1 MTSRQAG
8 ASPAH
13 PQGSNTDTQQ
23 QRRDNMKALEEV
35 KLVEVTLVLAVNSSY
50 NALCGMDYI
59 VVHDEAQLL
68 GWSERDLE
76 VKPKEEGQ

>member
-1 MTSRQAG
+1 MT
-8 ASPAH
+8 
-13 PQGSNTDTQQ
+13 
-23 QRRDNMKALEEV
+23 RRPTMKALEEV
-35 KLVEVTLVLAVNSSY
+35 KLVEVTLVLAEVTLVLHTTH
-50 NALCGMDYI
+50 LCGMDYI

>member
-1 MTSRQAG
+1 MRVLPTHKVAIPTHNNNEG
-8 ASPAH
+8 TA
-13 PQGSNTDTQQ
+13 
-23 QRRDNMKALEEV
+23 MKALEEV

-76 VKPKEEGQ
+76 VKSKEEGQ

>member
-1 MTSRQAG
+1 
-8 ASPAH
+8 
-13 PQGSNTDTQQ
+13 
-23 QRRDNMKALEEV
+23 MKALEEV

-50 NALCGMDYI
+50 NALSGMDYI